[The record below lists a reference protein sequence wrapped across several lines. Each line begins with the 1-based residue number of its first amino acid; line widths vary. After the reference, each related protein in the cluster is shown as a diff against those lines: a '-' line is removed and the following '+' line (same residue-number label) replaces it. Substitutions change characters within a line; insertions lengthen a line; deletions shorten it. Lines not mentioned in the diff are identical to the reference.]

1 MLTAALGLPVGALLY
16 VQVDVVPVKL
26 WEQLP
31 IVGFFGV
38 IVFYAARLHF
48 QDLERWRALFIEERL
63 TNQKALQV
71 SLDAERRAAK
81 EMVQLNQ
88 ENNLKVFESFSKAQ
102 SEILGEVIHEAIAKQ
117 VNYEEKET

>member
-1 MLTAALGLPVGALLY
+1 MGLPVSALLY

-48 QDLERWRALFIEERL
+48 QDLERWRALFVEERL
-63 TNQKALQV
+63 TTQKALQV
-71 SLDAERRAAK
+71 SLEAERRSAK
-81 EMVQLNQ
+81 ELLQMMQ
-88 ENNLKVFESFSKAQ
+88 ENNIKVFESFSKAQ
-102 SEILGEVIHEAIAKQ
+102 SEILGEVIQEALAQ
-117 VNYEEKET
+117 QAGGS